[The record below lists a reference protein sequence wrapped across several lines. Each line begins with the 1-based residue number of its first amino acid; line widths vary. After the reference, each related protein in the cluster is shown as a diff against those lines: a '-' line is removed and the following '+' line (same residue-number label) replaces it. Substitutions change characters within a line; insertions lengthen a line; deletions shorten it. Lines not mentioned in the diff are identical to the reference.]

1 MSGGVVRSGPPIA
14 YVGTSSFTGCR
25 PLLVKLLIRQ
35 RRQLCEQF
43 VSIFRHVPDAYRTTL
58 DTDQGSQ
65 RRGTRSQAMVVAGRT
80 RAGCALQPRP
90 LARASAPPPG
100 AHFFLTPVVQ
110 YCGRITRV
118 TRTRQAGRRQ
128 SHAGLSVPARCRQVV
143 DKRSC
148 SSARHQR
155 PCSRD
160 GGVNGGAMPIP
171 IPSSLIEFILLGP
184 ADDRRQLQDSPI
196 LGDVWVAFGASPAD
210 KQDLLISPFMTQHAG
225 KVAEEIELALGGDDG
240 GANIAYLQGLVAA
253 RLSFQEL
260 VSVVVPKTQWWID
273 KWTRDVEPRSKAPAD
288 APGAAAK
295 PEFRH
300 AITRRFGGA
309 DGAARLHDVLAAILQ
324 SVQQRLYKKA
334 QPQDP
339 EGRRPPE
346 ATPFDRFVALA
357 GLILWAAREQPD
369 GKATTPEYLQN
380 CISEKAEAVIQ
391 GIAGLLVTL
400 SEKMLA
406 DESWRKKDGGKAKP
420 LIWQISLNR
429 KALPALV
436 RSVPA
441 VKADAAMTLFKVKC
455 GEIAWA
461 VLDSGIDGDHPA
473 FAKPGGG
480 RRVKRSFNFANFRK
494 IVNLSN
500 SKPIVRKRNLEDLL
514 KVDGLL
520 LNPYGDC
527 EKPAEFLARADAD
540 LEQLASSKWRG
551 AIQWDL
557 VEKFVEIDPKTNPVS
572 SHGTHV
578 AGIIGASKATALKIA
593 GIEEDRGI
601 DAEDIGIADGMCPGH
616 LALRLPRPG
625 ERPQGHGV
633 RDHRGAAV
641 HPVPERAQ
649 QLHHDPRRQSQ
660 PVDPARRAQLRL
672 RPHAGLQRVR
682 AAGRQRRRRGRGGR
696 QSRLPELRDQGR
708 RVRELR
714 GLQHHRS
721 RQCRRRD
728 HGRLDAP
735 LLAAHLRREL
745 LLQPRTDRRRPPE
758 ARPGRAGRAH
768 PGAVSRRTTG
778 AWGDLDGTS
787 MAAPHVSGA
796 AAMLMARYSE
806 LIGQPRRI
814 KRILCESA
822 TDLGRERSFQGHGM
836 LDVLRAFQSI

>member
-1 MSGGVVRSGPPIA
+1 M
-14 YVGTSSFTGCR
+14 
-25 PLLVKLLIRQ
+25 
-35 RRQLCEQF
+35 
-43 VSIFRHVPDAYRTTL
+43 
-58 DTDQGSQ
+58 
-65 RRGTRSQAMVVAGRT
+65 
-80 RAGCALQPRP
+80 
-90 LARASAPPPG
+90 
-100 AHFFLTPVVQ
+100 PV
-110 YCGRITRV
+110 
-118 TRTRQAGRRQ
+118 
-128 SHAGLSVPARCRQVV
+128 
-143 DKRSC
+143 
-148 SSARHQR
+148 
-155 PCSRD
+155 
-160 GGVNGGAMPIP
+160 P

-225 KVAEEIELALGGDDG
+225 KVAEEIELALGGDVGD
-240 GANIAYLQGLVAA
+240 ANIAYLQGLVAA

-260 VSVVVPKTQWWID
+260 VCVVVPKTKWWID

-357 GLILWAAREQPD
+357 GLMLWAAREQPD
-369 GKATTPEYLQN
+369 GKATNPEYLQN

-406 DESWRKKDGGKAKP
+406 DESWRSKDGGKAKP

-441 VKADAAMTLFKVKC
+441 VKADAATTLFKVKC

-527 EKPAEFLARADAD
+527 EKPADFLARADAD

-601 DAEDIGIADGMCPGH
+601 DAEDIGIADGMCPDISLYDFRVLGSELQDTEFAIIAALQFIRYLNDRDNFFTIHGTNLSLSIPHDVRNFACGRTPICVECERLVDSGVVVVAAAGNHGH
-616 LALRLPRPG
+616 KSFETKEGAYEGYAAFSITDPGNAEGVITVGATHRYWPHTYGVSFFSSRGPTGDGRLKPDLVAPG
-625 ERPQGHGV
+625 ERIRAPFPGGH
-633 RDHRGAAV
+633 D
-641 HPVPERAQ
+641 
-649 QLHHDPRRQSQ
+649 
-660 PVDPARRAQLRL
+660 
-672 RPHAGLQRVR
+672 
-682 AAGRQRRRRGRGGR
+682 RGG
-696 QSRLPELRDQGR
+696 E
-708 RVRELR
+708 
-714 GLQHHRS
+714 
-721 RQCRRRD
+721 
-728 HGRLDAP
+728 
-735 LLAAHLRREL
+735 
-745 LLQPRTDRRRPPE
+745 
-758 ARPGRAGRAH
+758 
-768 PGAVSRRTTG
+768 
-778 AWGDLDGTS
+778 WGDLDGTS

-796 AAMLMARYSE
+796 AAMLLARYSE

-822 TDLGRERSFQGHGM
+822 TDLARERTFQGHGM